1 MKLELALLYAA
12 LAGYALSA
20 VLSLLRRVRGS
31 GGRGLAP
38 VLSSAVAIALHV
50 GFVAVRAGR
59 VGFLPFASR
68 FEAMAL
74 FALAIHAAGLAV
86 YLCRP
91 RDSAKAVADGLSAAL
106 LAVVAFA
113 IGWVPGGS
121 LNPILNSAWFA
132 VHIIIAFAAYG
143 LVVAGLAWSIA
154 GLLDSRVDGEVEPPR
169 RVALI
174 AAFLLGAGILT
185 GALWADV
192 SWGTYW
198 NWDPK
203 ESWALLTWAVLV
215 AYAHLRP
222 RRWLNFAAFGLAAA
236 VMLFTFIGI
245 NLLKWGAHR
254 Y

>member
-1 MKLELALLYAA
+1 MNLEALLLYAA
-12 LAGYALSA
+12 LAGYLSA
-20 VLSLLRRVRGS
+20 TLLSLVRQARKRE
-31 GGRGLAP
+31 GRGVLTTLASALAI
-38 VLSSAVAIALHV
+38 VLHI

-74 FALAIHAAGLAV
+74 FALAIHCAGLAL

-91 RDSAKAVADGLSAAL
+91 RDSAKAVADGTSAAL
-106 LAVVAFA
+106 LAVVVFA
-113 IGWVPGGS
+113 IGWAPGGS

-154 GLLDSRVDGEVEPPR
+154 ALFDSRLSGDVEPPR
-169 RVALI
+169 RVAVI

-192 SWGTYW
+192 SWGAYW

-203 ESWALLTWAVLV
+203 ESWALLTWAVLAV
-215 AYAHLRP
+215 YVHLRP
-222 RRWLNFAAFGLAAA
+222 RRWLNLAAFGLAAA